1 MTKKIERHIP
11 KLPLSAIIFYV
22 ITIVLWK
29 LELIPDPREILRFLE
44 ELYNKY
50 GYFGL
55 VLATFLESIAY
66 LGLYFPGS
74 LIIALAVFFSDGSFI
89 ALLTIS
95 VLVAIT
101 LTITAAI
108 NYLLGRYISR
118 KDFIKKEKFIKKS
131 EILSKGLFVSM
142 LHPNLLAFY
151 FFNAGLERHHFKKLI
166 YIPFFM
172 IPYGYLFGLFLSK
185 FSEPA
190 KQGLENPIFLL
201 TAILIWLA
209 AAFVLENK
217 KNKKRKLQEEIK

>member
-1 MTKKIERHIP
+1 MVFFKKIP
-11 KLPLSAIIFYV
+11 KLPLTALVFYLTAII
-22 ITIVLWK
+22 LWNMD
-29 LELIPDPREILRFLE
+29 LIPSPSDLVIFLE
-44 ELYNKY
+44 KLFNNF
-50 GYFGL
+50 GFFGL
-55 VLATFLESIAY
+55 FIATLLEGVAY
-66 LGLYFPGS
+66 VGLYFPGS
-74 LIIALAVFFSDGSFI
+74 FIIALAVFFSDGSFI
-89 ALLTIS
+89 TLLTIS
-95 VLVAIT
+95 VLVTIT
-101 LTITAAI
+101 LTITATM

-118 KDFIKKEKFIKKS
+118 KDFFKKEEFIKES

-201 TAILIWLA
+201 TVILIWLA

-217 KNKKRKLQEEIK
+217 RNKKKKLQEEIK